1 MMQTNRLTSILLTLA
16 LFGCAGT
23 AGETPPGGHPSP
35 GGTPP
40 QKVVAGEYIV
50 QVAPDSASN
59 AEKVIREV
67 FGEFEISN
75 VELIS
80 KNGHF
85 YKMHLVLDPGLD
97 ELVMM
102 AARDR
107 RIVGVE
113 ANSIYQKF

>member
-1 MMQTNRLTSILLTLA
+1 MCAILLTLA

-50 QVAPDSASN
+50 QVSPDSASN

-67 FGEFEISN
+67 FGEFEISK

-85 YKMHLVLDPGLD
+85 YKMHLVLDPGLE
-97 ELVMM
+97 ELVQM

-107 RIVGVE
+107 RIIGVE